1 MVRIILTG
9 ATGTAGSEALRV
21 ALAHPAVTGVT
32 VLSRRPLPAH
42 VAPSPPDDKLRVVL
56 QEDFASYPPQLI
68 KQLEG
73 HDGAL
78 WCLGKS
84 SVGMSEKDYEL
95 LTVTYAVEAAKAF
108 SSLKKDGEDKF
119 VFGYLSGE
127 GTDQREGKASQ
138 MFGRIKG
145 KAERILAALPS
156 EGYPSLAV
164 FSFRPAGIV
173 PIRSNP
179 EAQWWFGPAM
189 AAVKGLGALYPP
201 FAIKTDALG
210 RGMLEAVI
218 KGRSGSVP
226 GWLGKGLP
234 GNEGVF
240 RNEELKR
247 LAAGQGSKQ

>member
-1 MVRIILTG
+1 
-9 ATGTAGSEALRV
+9 
-21 ALAHPAVTGVT
+21 
-32 VLSRRPLPAH
+32 
-42 VAPSPPDDKLRVVL
+42 
-56 QEDFASYPPQLI
+56 
-68 KQLEG
+68 
-73 HDGAL
+73 
-78 WCLGKS
+78 
-84 SVGMSEKDYEL
+84 MSEKDYEL

-108 SSLKKDGEDKF
+108 SSLKKGGEDKF

-145 KAERILAALPS
+145 SSSTLFDMQTLLLTNCPHNAGKAERILAELPS

-173 PIRSNP
+173 PIRPNP

-201 FAIKTDALG
+201 FAIKTDVLG

-226 GWLGKGLP
+226 GWPGKGLP